1 MRRRLRIL
9 IVLASTFAMVLMLN
23 VGTAFANDKG
33 HATNWTCTL
42 TVEDL
47 CVAPVPGGEATMHA
61 LGPVFNSPAF
71 TEGQGFFFGVPNNPL
86 CLLHE
91 GGDPNPT

>member
-33 HATNWTCTL
+33 EATHWTCTT
-42 TVEDL
+42 TVDGF
-47 CVAPVPGGEATMHA
+47 CAVPVEGGEATTHV
-61 LGPVFNSPAF
+61 LGPIFINTPLNP
-71 TEGQGFFFGVPNNPL
+71 GQFVGVPNNPL

-91 GGDPNPT
+91 GGNPS